1 MSSNRCFRIYRH
13 NSTVIAIS
21 LDRTDTYVLTVNGDH
36 RASARS
42 AETLVLLAESIIQDL
57 QYEDYLDEQEALHQE
72 SVRANYAARGQLNL
86 F

>member
-1 MSSNRCFRIYRH
+1 MIFRTFRH
-13 NSTVIAIS
+13 GQTVITIS
-21 LDRTDTYVLTVNGDH
+21 LDRSDTYQLTVNGDC
-36 RASARS
+36 RATSRS

-57 QYEDYLDEQEALHQE
+57 EYEDYLDEQEARHQE